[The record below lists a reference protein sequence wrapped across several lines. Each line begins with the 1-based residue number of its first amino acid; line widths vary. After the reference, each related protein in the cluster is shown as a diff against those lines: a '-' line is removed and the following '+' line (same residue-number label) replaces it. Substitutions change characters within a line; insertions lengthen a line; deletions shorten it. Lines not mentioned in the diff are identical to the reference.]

1 MYVQCMYKIGRQ
13 LICAVTSGSESDLC
27 RCIMSSVKEPLL
39 GAQPEYSDYRSVNN
53 EATIV
58 AVEPAR
64 RVQIIDESVCGDDGE
79 RCVSFHDVS
88 YEVSSCFGRRRKVIL
103 DSVR

>member
-1 MYVQCMYKIGRQ
+1 
-13 LICAVTSGSESDLC
+13 
-27 RCIMSSVKEPLL
+27 MSSVKEPLL
-39 GAQPEYSDYRSVNN
+39 GSQPEYSDYRSVNN
-53 EATIV
+53 EAAIV

-64 RVQIIDESVCGDDGE
+64 KVLIDESAYEDDGE